1 MQAVVRFKTVI
12 TGGILITQLIDGKT
26 VLLRCFKACR
36 CVFLYGHSGSSRF
49 LRDLGLN
56 LCLVILQ
63 ALVKVSQLGRFRQ
76 VILAL
81 VKQRAAVLHIGH
93 NSVVIGSLFRRNVLS
108 LPQSGGGC
116 LLHGRKIAMLFEVR
130 DKLGQHHFPLCLVLF
145 PRFRAFVVQNKILP
159 VFIFSVVFVVTLNV
173 LNQGAIPVTKILPSL
188 VVVGLAVQGKI
199 NTECGLVVPAARVAV
214 LFPVRVLGGVQFFKD
229 AVCHG
234 QRHDFAVLQLVAFA
248 PQNRD
253 RGLCGGVWNFNGC
266 RNFIGLF
273 HRLLERRQLVAQQDF
288 RHCGCL
294 PQQIKCFLPGIWQ
307 GQTGRVQL
315 TSVQSFIV
323 RAVQGVVIAGITG
336 LDEQGTAV
344 IQCKCGLLCSGK
356 VCFPLLAQ
364 FCQMFVQCGDQF
376 MGRIADNFQR
386 GFQLGQFPARTP
398 PGHITKGILGC
409 VQPVVL
415 ADCIS
420 YAFGLHLAGAAV
432 RAVGLFRVGGVD
444 GVKFGVGNFMD
455 SRLDGL

>member
-1 MQAVVRFKTVI
+1 
-12 TGGILITQLIDGKT
+12 
-26 VLLRCFKACR
+26 
-36 CVFLYGHSGSSRF
+36 
-49 LRDLGLN
+49 
-56 LCLVILQ
+56 
-63 ALVKVSQLGRFRQ
+63 
-76 VILAL
+76 
-81 VKQRAAVLHIGH
+81 
-93 NSVVIGSLFRRNVLS
+93 
-108 LPQSGGGC
+108 
-116 LLHGRKIAMLFEVR
+116 MLFEVR

-145 PRFRAFVVQNKILP
+145 PRFRAFVVQNKIFP
-159 VFIFSVVFVVTLNV
+159 VLVLGVVFVVVLDM
-173 LNQGAIPVTKILPSL
+173 LNQRTLSVTKILPSL

-214 LFPVRVLGGVQFFKD
+214 LFPVRVLGGVQFFKNS
-229 AVCHG
+229 VCHG
-234 QRHDFAVLQLVAFA
+234 QRHDFAVLQLVAFT

-253 RGLCGGVWNFNGC
+253 RRLCGGVWNFNG
-266 RNFIGLF
+266 RGNFVCLF
-273 HRLLERRQLVAQQDF
+273 RRLLERRQLVAQQDF

-315 TSVQSFIV
+315 PTVQSRVV
-323 RAVQGVVIAGITG
+323 RAIQSVVIAGIAG
-336 LDEQGTAV
+336 LDEQGVATV
-344 IQCKCGLLCSGK
+344 QHKCSLLCSRK

-364 FCQMFVQCGDQF
+364 LCQMFVQCRDQL
-376 MGRIADNFQR
+376 MGCAADNFQR
-386 GFQLGQFPARTP
+386 GFQFRQFPARTP
-398 PGHITKGILGC
+398 PSHIAKGILGC

>member
-1 MQAVVRFKTVI
+1 M
-12 TGGILITQLIDGKT
+12 
-26 VLLRCFKACR
+26 
-36 CVFLYGHSGSSRF
+36 
-49 LRDLGLN
+49 
-56 LCLVILQ
+56 
-63 ALVKVSQLGRFRQ
+63 
-76 VILAL
+76 
-81 VKQRAAVLHIGH
+81 
-93 NSVVIGSLFRRNVLS
+93 
-108 LPQSGGGC
+108 
-116 LLHGRKIAMLFEVR
+116 
-130 DKLGQHHFPLCLVLF
+130 
-145 PRFRAFVVQNKILP
+145 QNKILP

-248 PQNRD
+248 PKNRD
-253 RGLCGGVWNFNGC
+253 RRLCGGVWNFNGC
-266 RNFIGLF
+266 GNFVGLF
-273 HRLLERRQLVAQQDF
+273 RRLLERRQLVAQQDF

-315 TSVQSFIV
+315 TSVQSLFV
-323 RAVQGVVIAGITG
+323 RAIQGVVIAGIAG

-344 IQCKCGLLCSGK
+344 VQCKCGFLYSGK

-364 FCQMFVQCGDQF
+364 FCQMFVRCRDQL
-376 MGRIADNFQR
+376 MGRTSDNFQR

>member
-1 MQAVVRFKTVI
+1 
-12 TGGILITQLIDGKT
+12 
-26 VLLRCFKACR
+26 
-36 CVFLYGHSGSSRF
+36 
-49 LRDLGLN
+49 
-56 LCLVILQ
+56 LVE
-63 ALVKVSQLGRFRQ
+63 
-76 VILAL
+76 
-81 VKQRAAVLHIGH
+81 QRAAVLHIGH

-145 PRFRAFVVQNKILP
+145 PRFRAFVVQHEVFP
-159 VFIFSVVFVVTLNV
+159 VLVLGVVFVVVLDM
-173 LNQGAIPVTKILPSL
+173 LNQRTLSVTKILPSL
-188 VVVGLAVQGKI
+188 VVVGLAVHGKI

-234 QRHDFAVLQLVAFA
+234 QRHDFAVLQLVTFA
-248 PQNRD
+248 PKNCD
-253 RGLCGGVWNFNGC
+253 RRFCGGVWNFNGC
-266 RNFIGLF
+266 GNFVGLF
-273 HRLLERRQLVAQQDF
+273 RRLLERRQLVAQQDF

-294 PQQIKCFLPGIWQ
+294 PQQIKRFLPGIRQ
-307 GQTGRVQL
+307 GQTGCVQL
-315 TSVQSFIV
+315 PAVQSLII
-323 RAVQGVVIAGITG
+323 RAIQGVVIAGIAG
-336 LDEQGTAV
+336 LDEQRIAV
-344 IQCKCGLLCSGK
+344 VQRKCSLLCSGK
-356 VCFPLLAQ
+356 FCFPLLAQ
-364 FCQMFVQCGDQF
+364 LCQMFVQCGDQF